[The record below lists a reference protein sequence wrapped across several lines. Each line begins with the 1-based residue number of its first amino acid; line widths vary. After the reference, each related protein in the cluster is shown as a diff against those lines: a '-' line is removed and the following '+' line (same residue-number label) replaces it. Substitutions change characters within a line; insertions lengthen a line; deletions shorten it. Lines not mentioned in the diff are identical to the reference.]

1 LTSNNSARPIQI
13 VLKSIKVIKA
23 KSPSFTAAVDPESAR
38 NPLGNVVVSKKA
50 KKIEFHHNDLY
61 VLLSFAKRTLVTR
74 GALPTSPI
82 LQPIPYDISD
92 NAKYEQIACLC
103 LKPRYSG
110 NPNDLIPTLNVIHI
124 RHQNEAW
131 YSATF
136 LLQGNA
142 SIDLVQN
149 FSQVEKSAVEARCK
163 HW

>member
-1 LTSNNSARPIQI
+1 MATSHPITTTPQTDARSPQPFLHTPSEISDLNN
-13 VLKSIKVIKA
+13 
-23 KSPSFTAAVDPESAR
+23 
-38 NPLGNVVVSKKA
+38 
-50 KKIEFHHNDLY
+50 NDLY

-82 LQPIPYDISD
+82 LQPIPYDIFD